1 MRPPW
6 ANPALPPAI
15 PRRCLELA
23 VAAMVSMTPFDVAAA
38 SLALPRF
45 PIGLTAEGRLRAC
58 PASTDCVSSAARE
71 APNRAVAPLSYR
83 PASRDDAFA
92 KARAWLSGG
101 EHGFEIA
108 EADPSRYYLR
118 AVVAGPLGVVE
129 DVELLVL
136 PESSG
141 VASARAV
148 ARVKGPTPP
157 WCIEK
162 GCINGNQVQ
171 RARVRTISSGLGWS
185 PVDAT
190 EMEDDARWTPIF
202 FNTDAVPRDDDTGE
216 IATRQ
221 GGKF

>member
-1 MRPPW
+1 M
-6 ANPALPPAI
+6 
-15 PRRCLELA
+15 
-23 VAAMVSMTPFDVAAA
+23 
-38 SLALPRF
+38 
-45 PIGLTAEGRLRAC
+45 
-58 PASTDCVSSAARE
+58 
-71 APNRAVAPLSYR
+71 
-83 PASRDDAFA
+83 
-92 KARAWLSGG
+92 
-101 EHGFEIA
+101 
-108 EADPSRYYLR
+108 
-118 AVVAGPLGVVE
+118 
-129 DVELLVL
+129 
-136 PESSG
+136 
-141 VASARAV
+141 
-148 ARVKGPTPP
+148 KGPTPP